1 MPVSERDRQVVDGV
15 FRAMHER
22 AAGENAMMALFAED
36 SQVIEPFSG
45 QPQTHRGKPAIRAW
59 FREAVNQM
67 APDMALKLD
76 RLDMDGGRVRAEWTC
91 TSVVMKGPMR
101 GYDLYT
107 IEAGLIKA
115 AEFVVTEMPEFIQG

>member
-36 SQVIEPFSG
+36 SVVTEPFSG

-67 APDMALKLD
+67 APDMTLKLD
-76 RLDMDGGRVRAEWTC
+76 RIDMDAGRVRAEWTC

-101 GYDLYT
+101 GYDLYS
-107 IEAGLIKA
+107 IESGLIKT